1 MNLHKHKKDFKELS
15 SIVAVKMNLS
25 ESAIIRDWFNLF
37 NKFYQSFYSDWV
49 LNCIHL

>member
-25 ESAIIRDWFNLF
+25 ESAIIRD
-37 NKFYQSFYSDWV
+37 
-49 LNCIHL
+49 